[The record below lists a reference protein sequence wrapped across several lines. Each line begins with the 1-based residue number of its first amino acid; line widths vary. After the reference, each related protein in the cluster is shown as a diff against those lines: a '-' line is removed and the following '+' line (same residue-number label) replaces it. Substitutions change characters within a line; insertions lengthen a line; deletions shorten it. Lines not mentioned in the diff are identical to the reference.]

1 MTIAQGKEPDTAA
14 VLDLDQCLEK
24 LYKGTLLSER
34 VLEWLAFKAKEL
46 MVQDSNIVH
55 IQSPVTMVGDIHG
68 QFYDLLEIFKIGGY
82 PPNTNYLFLGDYV
95 DRGYHSIETIT
106 LLIVLKLKYPS
117 RITLIRGNH
126 ESRQI
131 TTNYGFYTE
140 CVTKYGADSK
150 VWSIFTDLFDF
161 LVLSA
166 IVDNTLFCVHGGLSP
181 NVQTIESISVIDRF
195 KEIPHDG
202 PMADLMWS
210 DPDIELLNF
219 RISSR
224 GAGYQFGIN
233 VVNKFLRVNGF
244 EKIFRA
250 HQLCNDGFQVFWKG
264 KVNTVWSAPNY
275 CYRCGNKASILEV
288 FDDSKNP
295 ESFRFNVFDAS
306 PDSEKEFLRIESD
319 NLSYNG
325 GNGIAPFDSKTYDD
339 NMLMDMELLDNGSE
353 NVFEHRMNKKAP
365 YVEYFM

>member
-1 MTIAQGKEPDTAA
+1 MTIAQGKEPDTAG

-24 LYKGTLLSER
+24 LYKGKLLSEP

-46 MVQDSNIVH
+46 MVKDSNIVH
-55 IQSPVTMVGDIHG
+55 IKSPVTMVGDIHG

-140 CVTKYGADSK
+140 CVTKYGSDSK

-181 NVQTIESISVIDRF
+181 NVQTVESISVIDRF

-306 PDSEKEFLRIESD
+306 PDSEKEFLRIEA
-319 NLSYNG
+319 NNMSYTG
-325 GNGIAPFDSKTYDD
+325 GNGISAFESKDYEDT
-339 NMLMDMELLDNGSE
+339 MEVDMELLEKGGD